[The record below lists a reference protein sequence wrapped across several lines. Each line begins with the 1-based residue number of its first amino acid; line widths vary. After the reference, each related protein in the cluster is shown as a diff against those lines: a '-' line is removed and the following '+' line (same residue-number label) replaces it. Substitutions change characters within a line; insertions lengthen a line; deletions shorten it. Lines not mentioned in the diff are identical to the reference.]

1 MIRGIYFIQSLSY
14 TYFMNNS
21 SFRIDLTEAM
31 EKKEILDSKVV
42 CSMDINKL
50 EKVLETNSQ
59 NGITTK
65 EANRRR
71 DIFGANELEEE
82 EKESLIMKFL
92 EKFKEP
98 LVLLLLASAII
109 SLLIKQYD
117 DAISITLAIIIVCT
131 VAFVQEYRSEETL
144 EALKKIVTHKCQVL
158 REGIVEVQEASDLV
172 PGLFFFCLTISKVM
186 LFCSTLETE
195 FQQISG

>member
-1 MIRGIYFIQSLSY
+1 
-14 TYFMNNS
+14 MNNS

-172 PGLFFFCLTISKVM
+172 PGLFFFCLHFKVM